1 MSMVSVIIPFYNEEK
16 TIGSCLFSLEKQTY
30 KQLEIILVD
39 DGSKDNSKKIV
50 EEFIK
55 QKKSKIRVRL
65 FGSPHRGT
73 ARARNEAVSKARGEI
88 LAFVD
93 SDMTF
98 DPSYI
103 KTLIQPITA
112 GQTSGTFT
120 KDEYVQNW
128 NNVWARAWNY
138 NEGISSSRRIPQK
151 SHDTQPVFR
160 AILKSE
166 FEKVGGFDDIGF
178 TDDWTLSRKLKYRS
192 TLTTAVCYHNNPST
206 LFEVYSQ
213 ARWIGK
219 NEFIS
224 GSFVR
229 SVFNVIRYN
238 PIVQILRGFVLA
250 ARYRHPYQIIFQCVY
265 AMAIVRSILGTFLGE
280 PKYKE

>member
-30 KQLEIILVD
+30 KPMEIILVD
-39 DGSKDNSKKIV
+39 DGSSDNSKKII

-55 QKKSKIRVRL
+55 QKKAKVRVRL
-65 FGSPHRGT
+65 YRVPHGGP
-73 ARARNEAVSKARGEI
+73 AKARNEAASKARGEI
-88 LAFVD
+88 LVFAD

-103 KTLIQPITA
+103 KTLVQPIIE
-112 GQTSGTFT
+112 GKTSGTFT
-120 KDEYVQNW
+120 KGEYVLNW
-128 NNVWARAWNY
+128 NNNWAKAWNY
-138 NEGISSSRRIPQK
+138 NEGIASSRRIPFK
-151 SHDTQPVFR
+151 HPDTSPVFR
-160 AILKSE
+160 AIRKSE
-166 FEKVGGFDDIGF
+166 YEKVGGFDDIGF
-178 TDDWTLSRKLKYRS
+178 TDDWTLSRKLKYPA

-229 SVFNVIRYN
+229 SAFNLIRYN

-250 ARYRHPYQIIFQCVY
+250 VRYGHPYQIIFQCVY